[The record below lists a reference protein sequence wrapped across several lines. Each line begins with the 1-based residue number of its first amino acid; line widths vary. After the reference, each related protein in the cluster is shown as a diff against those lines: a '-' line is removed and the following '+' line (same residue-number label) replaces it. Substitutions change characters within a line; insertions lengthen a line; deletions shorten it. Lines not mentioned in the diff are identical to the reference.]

1 MCQLLSC
8 CHSALTFYLLLCGAE
23 AGHLQTNHTLPA
35 RGRGLAL
42 TTEAPGE
49 EAVSLEPGDGRH
61 WRPFLLPHGPST
73 SVFHTWQC
81 ECVTPVAAGDS
92 SMHFSRTHRHSL
104 VLSQTPA
111 TTGQCHFLS
120 RVDTGTLSQLGQG
133 QLDFSHYTGKIPPF
147 F

>member
-35 RGRGLAL
+35 RVRGQAL
-42 TTEAPGE
+42 TTEAWGWQ
-49 EAVSLEPGDGRH
+49 G
-61 WRPFLLPHGPST
+61 PFLLPHGPSAA
-73 SVFHTWQC
+73 VFHTWQR

-92 SMHFSRTHRHSL
+92 SMHFSRTHRHGL
-104 VLSQTPA
+104 ILSQTPA
-111 TTGQCHFLS
+111 TTGRCHFLS
-120 RVDTGTLSQLGQG
+120 CVDTGTLSQLGQG
-133 QLDFSHYTGKIPPF
+133 QLDFSYHTGKIPPF